1 MKWAVDVSPKFR
13 GFIFSRISILKP
25 PPPSLGGLQA
35 LNRPK
40 TLPQLGDKI
49 KIQNYKGKKHEIQK

>member
-1 MKWAVDVSPKFR
+1 VSPKFR
-13 GFIFSRISILKP
+13 GFIFSRISILK